1 MSRLNDLYTQIT
13 QQIIDQL
20 ETGVRPWLK
29 PWNAQHAAGPISRP
43 LRHNAIPYS
52 GINIL
57 LLWSTAAERGY
68 LSPYWLTFKQ
78 AKELGACVRK
88 GEHSAPVVYASTFS
102 KTEENKQGEAV
113 ARQIPFLKTY
123 HVFNADQID
132 GLPEHY
138 TALAGPQL
146 DSSSRIE
153 TAERFFAHTGAVIR
167 HGGDRA
173 AYNPTGD
180 FIRIPPFETFNNTL
194 SFVATVSHEL
204 LHWTKHPSR
213 LDRDFGS
220 KQFGDA
226 SYAME
231 ELVAE
236 IGSAFLCADL
246 GLTPVVR
253 EDHVAYLE
261 HWLAILREDKR
272 ALFSAAAHASR
283 ALEYLHSLQ
292 PQAQIDTAAA

>member
-78 AKELGACVRK
+78 AKELGASVRK

-146 DSSSRIE
+146 DASSSHRDG
-153 TAERFFAHTGAVIR
+153 GALLCPYR
-167 HGGDRA
+167 RGD
-173 AYNPTGD
+173 
-180 FIRIPPFETFNNTL
+180 
-194 SFVATVSHEL
+194 
-204 LHWTKHPSR
+204 PSR
-213 LDRDFGS
+213 RESRLLQSHPGFHPDAALRDLQRSARATWPPLPMSLFIGQNTRRGWTGTS
-220 KQFGDA
+220 VA
-226 SYAME
+226 S
-231 ELVAE
+231 
-236 IGSAFLCADL
+236 
-246 GLTPVVR
+246 
-253 EDHVAYLE
+253 
-261 HWLAILREDKR
+261 
-272 ALFSAAAHASR
+272 SR
-283 ALEYLHSLQ
+283 VM
-292 PQAQIDTAAA
+292 PGRRGKN

>member
-1 MSRLNDLYTQIT
+1 MARINDLYTQIT
-13 QQIIDQL
+13 QQIITQL

-113 ARQIPFLKTY
+113 VRQIPFLKTY
-123 HVFNADQID
+123 NVFNADQID

-153 TAERFFAHTGAVIR
+153 TAERFFAQTGAEIR

-173 AYNPTGD
+173 YYNLTRD
-180 FIRIPPFETFNNTL
+180 FIQMPPFETFNDPL
-194 SFVATVSHEL
+194 SYAATVSHEL
-204 LHWTKHPSR
+204 LHWTKHPSL
-213 LDRDFGS
+213 LDREIGS

-261 HWLAILREDKR
+261 HWIAILKEDRR

-292 PQAQIDTAAA
+292 PQAQIETAA